1 MYPHLSTC
9 RQQSLQ
15 LLLLL
20 CFALPPS
27 SAQELQPGPPL
38 RPPGSTDLLKFNWQA
53 STFFDDPR
61 MIAAFEAVR
70 KCSLAELQ
78 ALQAADINWNQQGR
92 HGMTILLLAFL
103 SEDFRIYS
111 QLLEWGADPNLE
123 LQLTDDYPIPGD
135 YSFAT
140 IISNGDSVM
149 HLATVFPREPKWFST
164 TLSNRGDIHWV
175 HPIER
180 NNILQTYIARPTNLQ
195 PSTEKVQ
202 LLISLGSNLNQI
214 NSDGNTAAL
223 LATSSGNYE
232 VAALLLKAGAS
243 ADCYDLQ
250 DLQLIHHVAI
260 DHRSRLELFENSA
273 AARTNWDQS
282 PLRPGWDE
290 LLQLLQER
298 GYSLELAMQDL
309 DRSDELVDGMPYL
322 KWRKLQR
329 AAQDSCKPTTAAAP

>member
-164 TLSNRGDIHWV
+164 TLSNTTSKNWIHPVERTNTLQAFISGEFRSTLDLGTINQLVASTVDLNNRDI
-175 HPIER
+175 
-180 NNILQTYIARPTNLQ
+180 
-195 PSTEKVQ
+195 
-202 LLISLGSNLNQI
+202 
-214 NSDGNTAAL
+214 DGNTAAL
-223 LATSSGNYE
+223 TATSSGNYE

>member
-1 MYPHLSTC
+1 MVKAPRQTIFWFCLILALSI
-9 RQQSLQ
+9 SLAAIG
-15 LLLLL
+15 LVILSY
-20 CFALPPS
+20 APASDDPTGRM
-27 SAQELQPGPPL
+27 AL
-38 RPPGSTDLLKFNWQA
+38 RPGGGVVALALSIGF
-53 STFFDDPR
+53 
-61 MIAAFEAVR
+61 AAIILR
-70 KCSLAELQ
+70 QRYLA
-78 ALQAADINWNQQGR
+78 
-92 HGMTILLLAFL
+92 MTTAFIILLLAFL

-243 ADCYDLQ
+243 ADCYDLH